1 MELPLEAQLNTAEE
15 AGETVPSGDR
25 RNLVRAQVLCRLDHY
40 LSAAG
45 VGDATERTAL
55 IGKAS
60 EILVSQC
67 DLDKK
72 PAWSQMIA
80 IVDRLLA
87 ERHEIDTGGEPQL
100 SCRGRLAEVFSAH
113 ERSGIAQAEALGRT
127 ADWGTPP
134 RHYRAMP
141 DQELT
146 VRSPS
151 FSRLFDPSTWRP
163 AQNFV
168 VSLSCLAVILIP

>member
-15 AGETVPSGDR
+15 AGETLPSGDR
-25 RNLVRAQVLCRLDHY
+25 RDLVRAHVLCRLDHY
-40 LSAAG
+40 LSAVG
-45 VGDATERTAL
+45 VSDATERAAL

-87 ERHEIDTGGEPQL
+87 ERHEIDTVGEPQL
-100 SCRGRLAEVFSAH
+100 GCRGRLAEIFSAG
-113 ERSGIAQAEALGRT
+113 EPNGMPQAEALSRM

-141 DQELT
+141 DQELS

-151 FSRLFDPSTWRP
+151 FSRLFDPATWRP
-163 AQNFV
+163 AQNLV
-168 VSLSCLAVILIP
+168 VSLSCLAVILVP